1 MLTTAPLVTP
11 KERTTWSDLRKILRA
26 VVNMLIKKIKL
37 HNSYAVIAIA
47 ICFFMCYI
55 NLYNNKTEV
64 VHMLK
69 QKALTKNL
77 IATLCTTT
85 NTIFVHKNN
94 KAHLQ
99 YTVNSNKVIRNANAQ
114 QLQAFNNL
122 QNTLMQKTKNFVVNN
137 ALVKQLLNN

>member
-1 MLTTAPLVTP
+1 MVTP
-11 KERTTWSDLRKILRA
+11 KERTTWSDLRKNLRA

-122 QNTLMQKTKNFVVNN
+122 QNILMQKTKNFVVNN

>member
-1 MLTTAPLVTP
+1 MVTP
-11 KERTTWSDLRKILRA
+11 KERTTWSDLRKNLRA

-99 YTVNSNKVIRNANAQ
+99 YTANSIEIIRNANTQ
-114 QLQAFNNL
+114 QLQAFNML
-122 QNTLMQKTKNFVVNN
+122 PAVFMQKVKNFNKLINTSVLKN
-137 ALVKQLLNN
+137 LFTTH